1 MGFAGKRAR
10 GGLELPDNRYYRV
23 IIVIQQVI
31 EKEVP
36 LSVPE
41 RTPPFHSLRFY
52 LFCLIYGYIRKS
64 CRV

>member
-1 MGFAGKRAR
+1 MGFDGNCLEKRVR

-23 IIVIQQVI
+23 IIGTQQLG

-41 RTPPFHSLRFY
+41 RTAFFHSFRFC
-52 LFCLIYGYIRKS
+52 LFC
-64 CRV
+64 